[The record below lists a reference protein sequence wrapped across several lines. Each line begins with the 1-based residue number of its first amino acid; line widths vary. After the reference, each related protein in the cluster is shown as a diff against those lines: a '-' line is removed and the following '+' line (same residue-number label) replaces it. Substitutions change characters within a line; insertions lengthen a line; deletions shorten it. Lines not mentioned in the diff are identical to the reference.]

1 MAPSRQPSPDPSI
14 ASANTKRWRN
24 GIDLETADNDE
35 IEGFIEWRIKVYKR
49 EEWRGKDLWEVFE
62 DDFEGFTKETFQGG
76 GKDATRKLRDCLRAK
91 GVYVPKDRKLITAN
105 LELVLNEYQEWP
117 ADDKEGPIQ
126 ELITPSPYLP
136 PTLPTFTAP
145 DERERTLRPPSEE
158 GEPSAQPAF
167 ARTVPQARDTR
178 RNGYG
183 KELAMLLKMHG
194 EEHKYSGENDNFDY
208 KYQIFL
214 DSCDR
219 AGVPQEALMIAFP
232 TMLKGP
238 ALDFFYAN
246 KIKGYKRIEQ
256 VCESIKN
263 YFEGKEH
270 KRGLLSKWN
279 SLTLKNV
286 IEENQGKGKN
296 TQECLQ
302 LLIQELRHLQHGLD
316 KELQNDKFIHNKLID
331 ACQEVPA
338 CTYACFK
345 PADNLAGLISDL
357 RSSIITYE
365 KANRSDM
372 STFFTDRKYR
382 GQDRQR
388 NDLRNPATE
397 FDSNSEDQNRY
408 LDVERPIRE
417 DRSQKANPI
426 YSDAA
431 PDYQSHWKYSDS
443 TSKPLGQCLDADS
456 RYQGQRLDDTSR
468 SNFAASN
475 STSLSTAFN
484 ADLVSKILT
493 MDLFNDADNPHGEKT
508 RLEECLL
515 PCNEPFSA
523 NIRKLT
529 IIIGFYHKYVRMKY
543 LSQTFPLLFVSFRK
557 LIIIIGFYHK
567 YVRMKYLSQTFSLLF
582 GFFFLRL

>member
-1 MAPSRQPSPDPSI
+1 MDMATSRQESPDPSI
-14 ASANTKRWRN
+14 ASTSTKRWRN

-105 LELVLNEYQEWP
+105 LELVLNEHQEWP

-136 PTLPTFTAP
+136 PTLPTFAAP
-145 DERERTLRPPSEE
+145 DERERTLRPPPEE

-365 KANRSDM
+365 KANRSNM
-372 STFFTDRKYR
+372 SAFFTDRKYR

-388 NDLRNPATE
+388 NQYKPRDSGKKRCFVCKKEGCWSSNHTQAERDQLRTRFNKRM
-397 FDSNSEDQNRY
+397 DQFIAEY
-408 LDVERPIRE
+408 EGDKPEQEPT
-417 DRSQKANPI
+417 
-426 YSDAA
+426 
-431 PDYQSHWKYSDS
+431 SDS
-443 TSKPLGQCLDADS
+443 GQDDSDGMEERMESLIFEAKSPSPEPARTSFS
-456 RYQGQRLDDTSR
+456 
-468 SNFAASN
+468 
-475 STSLSTAFN
+475 
-484 ADLVSKILT
+484 VSSFIT
-493 MDLFNDADNPHGEKT
+493 EY
-508 RLEECLL
+508 
-515 PCNEPFSA
+515 
-523 NIRKLT
+523 IR
-529 IIIGFYHKYVRMKY
+529 
-543 LSQTFPLLFVSFRK
+543 
-557 LIIIIGFYHK
+557 
-567 YVRMKYLSQTFSLLF
+567 
-582 GFFFLRL
+582 